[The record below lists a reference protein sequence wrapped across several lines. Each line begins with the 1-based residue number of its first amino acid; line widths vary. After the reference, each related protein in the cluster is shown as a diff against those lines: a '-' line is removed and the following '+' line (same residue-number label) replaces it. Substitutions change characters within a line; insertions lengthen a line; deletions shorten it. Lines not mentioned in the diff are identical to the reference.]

1 MDSVV
6 ASIPGLALET
16 GLDYTI
22 TGVANQGG
30 VAAGADCDLGP
41 AIAAEGTKNSK
52 FLKDM
57 VAAGLG
63 FIPVAHETTG
73 AMGPAAR
80 DRLFAPLL
88 EQAKAEEGIRQIALA
103 NLDLESAPWNARSIR
118 SHFLRRFGVVVARGV
133 GASLV
138 RAKWEGRVLLRAR
151 GLLAPGHPSVR
162 PFSGP
167 ARSASAPAGSARARL
182 GG

>member
-1 MDSVV
+1 MCRHSV
-6 ASIPGLALET
+6 
-16 GLDYTI
+16 
-22 TGVANQGG
+22 
-30 VAAGADCDLGP
+30 
-41 AIAAEGTKNSK
+41 
-52 FLKDM
+52 
-57 VAAGLG
+57 
-63 FIPVAHETTG
+63 PVT
-73 AMGPAAR
+73 
-80 DRLFAPLL
+80 LL

-167 ARSASAPAGSARARL
+167 ARSAWATGMKPSPAATMSLRNLEFFVPSRSNQI
-182 GG
+182 